1 MLVCLPLADED
12 TLKMVERQLMAQEFL
27 AGLPF
32 RWKCS
37 ACGRIF
43 EASIGAAL
51 THDKIPSYIYEEFRK
66 HSCE

>member
-1 MLVCLPLADED
+1 MA
-12 TLKMVERQLMAQEFL
+12 ERQLVTQDFL

-37 ACGRIF
+37 ACSKLF

-51 THDKIPSYIYEEFRK
+51 THDRVPSYIYEEFRK
-66 HSCE
+66 YAVTEGLAKKWLLR

>member
-1 MLVCLPLADED
+1 MA
-12 TLKMVERQLMAQEFL
+12 ERQLLAQEFL

-37 ACGRIF
+37 ACSRIF

-51 THDKIPSYIYEEFRK
+51 THDKVPSYIYEEFRK
-66 HSCE
+66 HHCE